1 MLIMIGDGGEA
12 KYGTNMNYFLEE
24 FGMMVNNDSVVSTVF
39 LGSADKENA
48 YVHPK
53 VHHRDRGGLS
63 LPFSFSL
70 SLMSAK
76 AAPIEQR
83 LTGGAMMCSSVRC
96 GVGVAGDGR
105 RAEPRD

>member
-63 LPFSFSL
+63 LPFSFL

-76 AAPIEQR
+76 AVPIEQR
-83 LTGGAMMCSSVRC
+83 LTGGHDARLC
-96 GVGVAGDGR
+96 GA
-105 RAEPRD
+105 A